1 MTPAAAPSRC
11 LACGPD
17 APRPRAALR
26 LMNGRPLLQCPR
38 CRLAWWDW
46 PPFDPA
52 ALYDASYFQ
61 SPDSAA
67 GYDDYAALE
76 PGLRRTACGRLRR
89 IARCQTP
96 RPPAPRLLEIGCGPG
111 VFLDAAAAAGWEVH
125 GIEVSAYAA
134 EQARRRGHPVQCAA
148 SEALDLPG
156 EAYDAVAMWDV
167 IEHLRDPARV
177 LHAAARALRPGG
189 VLALSTGDVTSLCA
203 RLCGARWHLFNLPE
217 HLFFF
222 SPAALRHL
230 LAAAGLHVR
239 LWTREVIW
247 LPVTY
252 LLERLRKSAAPKWW
266 RPAARSP
273 SGVLGAL
280 LLPATLLDVLGVYA
294 VRGRGNRQPARD
306 AVH

>member
-11 LACGPD
+11 IACGPG
-17 APRPRAALR
+17 APEPRATLC
-26 LMNGRPLLQCPR
+26 LTNGRPLLQCPR

-52 ALYDASYFQ
+52 SLYDASYFQ
-61 SPDSAA
+61 SSASTA
-67 GYDDYAALE
+67 GYDDYTALE
-76 PGLRRTACGRLRR
+76 PGLRRTARARLQR
-89 IARCQTP
+89 IARCQP
-96 RPPAPRLLEIGCGPG
+96 HRPAAPRLLEIGCGPG
-111 VFLDAAAAAGWEVH
+111 VFLDAATAAGWEVH

-148 SEALDLPG
+148 IETLDLPVD
-156 EAYDAVAMWDV
+156 AYDAVAMWDV
-167 IEHLRDPARV
+167 IEHLRDPVRV

-203 RLCGARWHLFNLPE
+203 RWCGARWHLFNLPE

-222 SPAALRHL
+222 SPAGLRRL
-230 LAAAGLHVR
+230 LATAGLQVR
-239 LWTREVIW
+239 LWTREVTW

-252 LLERLRKSAAPKWW
+252 LLERLRKSSAPKWW
-266 RPAARSP
+266 RPAAWSP
-273 SGVLGAL
+273 SPVVGSL

-294 VRGRGNRQPARD
+294 ARG
-306 AVH
+306 